1 MCLGKKKQLAVI
13 NINEEQMSVEKI
25 RELPDPVRHVVMDGI
40 FVCAALLNHYVI
52 FNVSTGACQDLF
64 PYEPET
70 YPTITRISK
79 VSSQYIQEI
88 IEKKN
93 SFMSAGGISIEC
105 SRRSWYVHN
114 DRGYVL

>member
-1 MCLGKKKQLAVI
+1 MKDIFVVCTIFQMCLGKKKQLAVI
-13 NINEEQMSVEKI
+13 NINEGQMSVEKI
-25 RELPDPVRHVVMDGI
+25 RELPDPVRHVAMDGI

-79 VSSQYIQEI
+79 VSSQYKNVP
-88 IEKKN
+88 KK
-93 SFMSAGGISIEC
+93 F
-105 SRRSWYVHN
+105 
-114 DRGYVL
+114 

>member
-79 VSSQYIQEI
+79 VSSQYIHTRNYR
-88 IEKKN
+88 KKEL
-93 SFMSAGGISIEC
+93 IYVC
-105 SRRSWYVHN
+105 RRNFY
-114 DRGYVL
+114 